1 MTQRRGGIKRSSQ
14 LTFRRRL
21 FIARLLLRGPA
32 STEDLIEAVQQEL
45 GAEGYPSAAV
55 AALKHD
61 LDALKSSYGC
71 RISFHRDAG
80 GYVLEDLGTLALL
93 KGSEPVREA
102 IQAIEAHFP
111 AGSSDASVD
120 HVHKTLD
127 YLRLLAALEA

>member
-32 STEDLIEAVQQEL
+32 STEDLITAVQQEL
-45 GAEGYPSAAV
+45 GTEGYPSAAV

-71 RISFHRDAG
+71 RINFYRDAG
-80 GYVLEDLGTLALL
+80 GYVLEDLGALALL
-93 KGSEPVREA
+93 KGSETVREA
-102 IQAIEAHFP
+102 IYVIESHFP
-111 AGSSDASVD
+111 GDSSEEGIDK
-120 HVHKTLD
+120 VHTTLD
-127 YLRLLAALEA
+127 YLRLLADLEP

>member
-21 FIARLLLRGPA
+21 FIARMLLRGPA
-32 STEDLIEAVQQEL
+32 STEDLITAVQQEL
-45 GAEGYPSAAV
+45 GAEGYPTAAV

-71 RISFHRDAG
+71 RITYRRDSG

-93 KGSEPVREA
+93 KGSETVRETMRLL
-102 IQAIEAHFP
+102 EERFP
-111 AGSSDASVD
+111 ADSTDPGAV
-120 HVHKTLD
+120 HVHALLHH
-127 YLRLLAALEA
+127 LRLLAAVEH

>member
-21 FIARLLLRGPA
+21 FIARMLLRGPA
-32 STEDLIEAVQQEL
+32 STEDLIAAVQQEL
-45 GAEGYPSAAV
+45 GAEGYPAAAV

-71 RISFHRDAG
+71 RIAYRRDSG

-93 KGSEPVREA
+93 KGSDTVRDA
-102 IQAIEAHFP
+102 IRLLEERFP
-111 AGSSDASVD
+111 ADSTDPGAA
-120 HVHKTLD
+120 HVHTLLRH
-127 YLRLLAALEA
+127 LRLLAAVER

>member
-1 MTQRRGGIKRSSQ
+1 
-14 LTFRRRL
+14 
-21 FIARLLLRGPA
+21 
-32 STEDLIEAVQQEL
+32 VQQEL

-71 RISFHRDAG
+71 RISFNRESG
-80 GYVLEDLGTLALL
+80 GYVLEDLGALALL

-102 IQAIEAHFP
+102 IHAIEAHFP